1 MKIMKNTYRQ
11 MLRCAL
17 AAVPMACAVL
27 LSSCYGDEADGCPPD
42 AGSAVPVKVNVSAGE
57 IGDLN
62 ASRAGGD
69 ANAEDGEF
77 INTLY
82 VYIVKEESSPTGT
95 VLRVHENLS
104 PDLTR
109 DPLAQGGNLTD
120 WTSET
125 FTLEP
130 GKYTFYA
137 FANID
142 DYSGEYSG
150 AEGSSP
156 TQRTGKDLLDDCFG
170 ATSGQERPQFRNG
183 DLADFRLYDPASEVN
198 IEAGKYIPMSA
209 VASITVSGD
218 LNASG
223 GIIVD
228 LPLERLVSKVR
239 MTVGDGATLSSNASV
254 TFSGCSQNVP
264 LMAASTGIS
273 RGSRDASATKSFE
286 NGSRQVEFY
295 VNETPAGDPFT
306 VTLNTGNTTG
316 VSTYQATTE
325 LDNIPR
331 NSIYPLTL
339 TFEGADIQLTPT
351 AYLQVTGLPA
361 YDVTY
366 DVDYD
371 TNTYT
376 FGITYGSYL
385 VITPSVNGA
394 QGTPQF
400 TWSEVT
406 GNPDGM
412 GPITGDVQ
420 PPTLTANSLGRLFTA
435 DPSID
440 GNEYRLQ
447 LRAQWTDGHDYDRT
461 YNVIVEISQDYDE
474 VLNGIIDNLSLSSAG
489 TRGAVT
495 TLSPERLN
503 MVKIK

>member
-1 MKIMKNTYRQ
+1 

-69 ANAEDGEF
+69 ADAEDGEF

-82 VYIVKEESSPTGT
+82 VYIVNNESGT
-95 VLRVHENLS
+95 LRVYRDLS
-104 PDLTR
+104 PNLTG
-109 DPLAQGGNLTD
+109 DPLAQGGNLVD

-130 GKYTFYA
+130 GEYTFYA

-142 DYSGEYSG
+142 NYVGEY
-150 AEGSSP
+150 GSAGST
-156 TQRTGKDLLDDCFG
+156 TQKTGKELLDACFG
-170 ATSGQERPQFRNG
+170 ATSSQEHPPFRNG
-183 DLADFRLYDPASEVN
+183 DLADFRLYDPASKVN

-264 LMAASTGIS
+264 LMAASTDIS

-286 NGSRQVEFY
+286 DGSRQIEFY
-295 VNETPAGDPFT
+295 VNETPKGDPFT

-339 TFEGADIQLTPT
+339 TFDGEGIQLTPT
-351 AYLQVTGLPA
+351 AYLQVTGMPA
-361 YDVTY
+361 YTVTY

-371 TNTYT
+371 TDTYT

-394 QGTPQF
+394 QGTPKF

-412 GPITGDVQ
+412 GPITGAVQ
-420 PPTLTANSLGRLFTA
+420 PPTLTANSLGRQFTGDA
-435 DPSID
+435 SID

-447 LRAQWTDGHDYDRT
+447 LRAQWTGGDGHDYDRT
-461 YNVIVEISQDYDE
+461 YNVIVEISQDYDK

-503 MVKIK
+503 MVKVK

>member
-1 MKIMKNTYRQ
+1 

-42 AGSAVPVKVNVSAGE
+42 SGSAVPVKVNVSAGE

-69 ANAEDGEF
+69 ANADEGEF

-82 VYIVKEESSPTGT
+82 VYIVNNESGT
-95 VLRVHENLS
+95 LRVYRDLS
-104 PDLTR
+104 PNLTG
-109 DPLAQGGNLTD
+109 DPLAQGGNLVD

-130 GKYTFYA
+130 GEYTFYA

-142 DYSGEYSG
+142 NYVGEY
-150 AEGSSP
+150 GSAGST
-156 TQRTGKDLLDDCFG
+156 TQKTGKELLDACFG
-170 ATSGQERPQFRNG
+170 ATSSQEHPQFRNG
-183 DLADFRLYDPASEVN
+183 DLADFRLYDPASKVN

-264 LMAASTGIS
+264 LMAASTDIS
-273 RGSRDASATKSFE
+273 RGNRDASATKDFE
-286 NGSRQVEFY
+286 NGSRQIEFY
-295 VNETPAGDPFT
+295 VNETPQGDPFT

-331 NSIYPLTL
+331 NSIYPITL
-339 TFEGADIQLTPT
+339 TFDGEGIQLTPT
-351 AYLQVTGLPA
+351 AYLQVTGMPA
-361 YDVTY
+361 YTVTY
-366 DVDYD
+366 HVDYNTD
-371 TNTYT
+371 TYI

-406 GNPDGM
+406 GNGM

-420 PPTLTANSLGRLFTA
+420 PPTLTANSLGRQFTGDA
-435 DPSID
+435 SID

-447 LRAQWTDGHDYDRT
+447 LRAQWTGGDGHDYDRT

-503 MVKIK
+503 MVKVK